1 MNHLTEQDEPKE
13 NRITEQEMMPEPV
26 SDIFDNCYNQGYNH
40 AIEIVLLAKSLGLSD
55 EEIIKR
61 YKK

>member
-1 MNHLTEQDEPKE
+1 MNHLTK
-13 NRITEQEMMPEPV
+13 QEMTPEPIENIL
-26 SDIFDNCYNQGYNH
+26 SKQYNQGYNH

-55 EEIIKR
+55 DEIIKR